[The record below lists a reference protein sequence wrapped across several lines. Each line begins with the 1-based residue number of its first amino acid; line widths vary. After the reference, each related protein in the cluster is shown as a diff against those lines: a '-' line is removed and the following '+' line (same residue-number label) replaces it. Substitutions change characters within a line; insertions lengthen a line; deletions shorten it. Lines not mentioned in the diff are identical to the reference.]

1 MFLEPT
7 HLLPNRVPE
16 RLQVPDLGFRAKTR
30 GVQLSVVAVE
40 VQVEVDEFLPMG
52 IVGDQL
58 TVRRVAREDL
68 RKQRYPFLQQ
78 GRWCEAGGYG
88 GRGGAI

>member
-1 MFLEPT
+1 ME
-7 HLLPNRVPE
+7 
-16 RLQVPDLGFRAKTR
+16 G
-30 GVQLSVVAVE
+30 
-40 VQVEVDEFLPMG
+40 QVEVDEFLPMG
-52 IVGDQL
+52 IRGDQL
-58 TVRRVAREDL
+58 PVRRVAREDL